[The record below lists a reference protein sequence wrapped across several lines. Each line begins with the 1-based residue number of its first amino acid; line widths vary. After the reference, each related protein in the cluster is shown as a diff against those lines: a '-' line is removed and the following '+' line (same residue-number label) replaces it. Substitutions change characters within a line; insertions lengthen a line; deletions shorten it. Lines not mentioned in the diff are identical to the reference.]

1 MFLKGYGYVMKEREA
16 NRVGFRELQVLIL
29 TSLGRVGTLG
39 VTRSSQLAL
48 EGLEPGGFRAA
59 DGQCFSGVQ
68 NSRLPRRTRFIF
80 KRVSH
85 LFCSLKC
92 P

>member
-29 TSLGRVGTLG
+29 TSLGRVGTLE

-59 DGQCFSGVQ
+59 DGQCFSG
-68 NSRLPRRTRFIF
+68 SRTPDCPDERESSSNASPIF
-80 KRVSH
+80 FV
-85 LFCSLKC
+85 L
-92 P
+92 